1 MSTAHICRSR
11 RKLIVVFLPLSRSG
25 GGLGAS
31 SAPPIQRTRPTPPRR
46 RSKNESPGLRSCGH
60 CDGYPCA
67 RERPNLAITR
77 ARDVHEWGNTRKGW
91 EGGDGVVWSDFRR
104 VRHGC
109 ESDLE
114 SGETDLL

>member
-31 SAPPIQRTRPTPPRR
+31 SAPPIQRTRPTPPRCH
-46 RSKNESPGLRSCGH
+46 SKNESPGLRSCGH
-60 CDGYPCA
+60 HDGYPCA

-77 ARDVHEWGNTRKGW
+77 PRGMYEWGNIREGW
-91 EGGDGVVWSDFRR
+91 EGGDGVVWSNFRR
-104 VRHGC
+104 VRYGC
-109 ESDLE
+109 E
-114 SGETDLL
+114 LL